1 MKKIY
6 LLIVAFAANSF
17 YLANAQCLT
26 CTNYQFTKTTGTYA
40 NIAGGTSV
48 SDGQSVAIG
57 FPFYHYGV
65 RFDTMLVN
73 LDGWA
78 EPTSDVANVRGTMA
92 PFLTWCEYDPNFM
105 DSGIRSK
112 VSGSPGSRQFVVEWR
127 SMAIDYPGTASPNS
141 DHVNF
146 QLVLFEGTN
155 VFEFRYGSSLVTDLN
170 GDFSGESGPQIYHD
184 IFSFNTFQE
193 RSFWLHDNVASPTTY
208 IDYGEGDPINGVPS
222 NGTIYRFTPT
232 TISSV
237 SDLQTAVDF
246 SVFPNPA
253 SNAVTIVIDETM
265 IGATATI
272 TDVAGR
278 TVAAVNLTTVNRQL
292 TTESFANG
300 VYFVTVTDKEG
311 RSTAKKLVISK

>member
-1 MKKIY
+1 MNKLY
-6 LLIVAFAANSF
+6 LLIIAFSL
-17 YLANAQCLT
+17 LAVQHTQAQCLT
-26 CTNYQFTKTTGTYA
+26 CTNYQFTKTTGVYA
-40 NIAGGTSV
+40 NITGGTTV
-48 SDGQSVAIG
+48 SDGQAVAIG

-65 RFDTMLVN
+65 RFDTLFVN
-73 LDGWA
+73 IDGWA
-78 EPTSDVANVRGTMA
+78 EPSSDVGNVNGTMA
-92 PFLTWCEYDPNFM
+92 PFLTWCEIDPNFN

-112 VSGSPGSRQFVVEWR
+112 VSGNQGSRQFVVEWR
-127 SMAIDYPGTASPNS
+127 SMAIDYAGTASPNS

-193 RSFWLHDNVASPTTY
+193 RSFWLHNNVSSPTTY
-208 IDYGEGDPINGVPS
+208 IDLGAGDPINGVPA

-237 SDLQTAVDF
+237 NDLQTAVDF
-246 SVFPNPA
+246 NMFPNPA
-253 SNAVTIVIDETM
+253 SNAVTINIDERM

-272 TDVAGR
+272 TDVTGR
-278 TVAAVNLTTVNRQL
+278 KMADVNLNTQYSLLN
-292 TTESFANG
+292 TEFANG
-300 VYFVTVTDKEG
+300 VYYVTVNTADG
-311 RSTAKKLVISK
+311 RMASRKLLVSR